1 MAHDDDFVEL
11 IRRVRNG
18 DEQASAELVHRY
30 EPAIRIAVRARLTDP
45 KLRRWLDSMDVCQ
58 SVLGNFFVRAA
69 NGQFELDRPE
79 QLISLLATMARNRV
93 TNHALKEQAA
103 RRDQRRVA
111 TTAASEASL
120 IDPAPDPSDAV
131 EGRDLLDAVQ
141 ERLSDQ
147 ERALAEQW
155 ATGDPWAEIA
165 ARIGVAPDALRV
177 RLARAL
183 ERVRREF
190 RLCE

>member
-1 MAHDDDFVEL
+1 MSHDNDFVEL

-18 DEQASAELVHRY
+18 DERASAELVHRY

-93 TNHALKEQAA
+93 TNHALREKAA
-103 RRDQRRVA
+103 RRDQRRLSA
-111 TTAASEASL
+111 TAASEANM
-120 IDPAPDPSDAV
+120 IDPAPEP
-131 EGRDLLDAVQ
+131 
-141 ERLSDQ
+141 
-147 ERALAEQW
+147 
-155 ATGDPWAEIA
+155 
-165 ARIGVAPDALRV
+165 
-177 RLARAL
+177 
-183 ERVRREF
+183 F
-190 RLCE
+190 RSSRGP

>member
-1 MAHDDDFVEL
+1 MPSDDDFVEL
-11 IRRVRNG
+11 IRRVRKG

-45 KLRRWLDSMDVCQ
+45 RLRRWLDSMDVCQ

-69 NGQFELDRPE
+69 TGQFELDRPE
-79 QLISLLATMARNRV
+79 QLIALLATMARNRV
-93 TNHALKEQAA
+93 TNHALMQQAV
-103 RRDQRRVA
+103 RRDHRRIRPTDA
-111 TTAASEASL
+111 TDRDL
-120 IDPAPDPSDAV
+120 VDPGSDPSAALD
-131 EGRDLLDAVQ
+131 GRDLLEAVQ

-147 ERALAEQW
+147 ERLLAEQW
-155 ATGDPWAEIA
+155 ASGDPWAEIG
-165 ARIGVAPDALRV
+165 ARIGVRPDALRV

-190 RLCE
+190 RPCE

>member
-1 MAHDDDFVEL
+1 MPSDDDFVEL
-11 IRRVRNG
+11 IRRVRKG

-69 NGQFELDRPE
+69 TGQFELDRPE
-79 QLISLLATMARNRV
+79 QLIALLATMARNRV
-93 TNHALKEQAA
+93 TSHALMQQAV
-103 RRDQRRVA
+103 RRDQRRISPTDA
-111 TTAASEASL
+111 TDHDL
-120 IDPAPDPSDAV
+120 VDPGPDPSAAV
-131 EGRDLLDAVQ
+131 DSRDLLEAVQ

-147 ERALAEQW
+147 ERLLAERW
-155 ATGDPWAEIA
+155 ASGDPWAEIG
-165 ARIGVAPDALRV
+165 ARIGVRPDALRV

-190 RLCE
+190 RPCE

>member
-11 IRRVRNG
+11 IRRVRKG
-18 DEQASAELVHRY
+18 DEQASALLVHRY

-93 TNHALKEQAA
+93 TNHALREQAA
-103 RRDQRRVA
+103 RRDQRRNRSA
-111 TTAASEASL
+111 GASEAGL
-120 IDPAPDPSDAV
+120 VDPGPDPAAAV
-131 EGRDLLDAVQ
+131 DGRDLLEAVQ
-141 ERLSDQ
+141 ERLSEQ
-147 ERALAEQW
+147 ERVVAERW
-155 ATGDPWAEIA
+155 AAGDPWAEIA

-177 RLARAL
+177 RLVRAL

-190 RLCE
+190 RPCE

>member
-11 IRRVRNG
+11 IHRVRKG

-45 KLRRWLDSMDVCQ
+45 RLRRWLDSMDVCQ

-69 NGQFELDRPE
+69 TGQFELDRPE

-93 TNHALKEQAA
+93 TNHAKREQAA
-103 RRDQRRVA
+103 RRDQRRVSP
-111 TTAASEASL
+111 TAASDANL
-120 IDPAPDPSDAV
+120 VDPAGDPTDAFDD
-131 EGRDLLDAVQ
+131 RDLLDAVQ

-147 ERALAEQW
+147 ERVLAERW
-155 ATGDPWAEIA
+155 A
-165 ARIGVAPDALRV
+165 
-177 RLARAL
+177 
-183 ERVRREF
+183 
-190 RLCE
+190 

>member
-1 MAHDDDFVEL
+1 MAHNDDFVEL
-11 IRRVRNG
+11 IRRVRSG
-18 DEQASAELVHRY
+18 DEHASAELVHRY

-69 NGQFELDRPE
+69 TGQFELDRPE
-79 QLISLLATMARNRV
+79 QLIALLATMARNRV
-93 TNHALKEQAA
+93 TNHALAQRAG
-103 RRDQRRVA
+103 RRDQRRIVP
-111 TTAASEASL
+111 TDAADHRL
-120 IDPAPDPSDAV
+120 VDPGPDPSAAV
-131 EGRDLLDAVQ
+131 DGRDLLDAVQ
-141 ERLSDQ
+141 DRLSDQ
-147 ERALAEQW
+147 ERALAAQW
-155 ATGDPWAEIA
+155 ASGDPWDEIA
-165 ARIGVAPDALRV
+165 ARTGIRPDALRV